1 MFIFDH
7 DYVPGFPVK
16 MDIYSGTDAWHTKLN
31 RHSFLRKEREIK
43 IITSRYS
50 WAGASPK
57 LAKWTSSLI
66 FFQILKIFC
75 LLILQRA
82 LLDSPHTSIFPSQA
96 SCEYHLSN

>member
-43 IITSRYS
+43 IIQNWMSSILRIC
-50 WAGASPK
+50 A
-57 LAKWTSSLI
+57 WT
-66 FFQILKIFC
+66 QAILVVET
-75 LLILQRA
+75 R
-82 LLDSPHTSIFPSQA
+82 
-96 SCEYHLSN
+96 